1 MTNLSSGRNAPAAL
15 LARARSAAAQAR
27 GMRVLVIEDER
38 KVAAL
43 VCAGLEERGY
53 VVSVCHDGD
62 TGWARASGERFDLV
76 VLDIMLPGRDGLS
89 IVRKLRAEKHTV
101 PVLLL
106 SARGDVRER
115 VEGLEAGADDYLP
128 KPFEM
133 AELAARARSLVR
145 RSSGVNLNL
154 LTCAD
159 LVMNLTSREVVR
171 AGRLIA
177 LTPREFALLEALL
190 RTPGAVVTR
199 TELSQQ
205 VWGYQFDPGTNVI
218 DVAVQRVRRKIDDG
232 HAVKLIQTVRGVGY
246 AAQAGP

>member
-1 MTNLSSGRNAPAAL
+1 
-15 LARARSAAAQAR
+15 
-27 GMRVLVIEDER
+27 MRVLVIEDER

-43 VCAGLEERGY
+43 VRAGLEEQGH
-53 VVSVCHDGD
+53 VVGTCHDGD
-62 TGWARASGERFDLV
+62 AGWARVSTERFDAL

-89 IVRKLRAEKHTV
+89 LLRKLRAEKHTV

-128 KPFEM
+128 KPFAM
-133 AELAARARSLVR
+133 SELLARLRSIVR
-145 RSSGVNLNL
+145 RHSGVTLNL

-159 LVMNLTSREVVR
+159 LVMNLTAREVKR
-171 AGRLIA
+171 AGRPVA
-177 LTPREFALLEALL
+177 LTPREFSLLEALL

-205 VWGYQFDPGTNVI
+205 VWGYQFDPGTNVV
-218 DVAVQRVRRKIDDG
+218 DVAVQRLRRKIDDG
-232 HAVKLIQTVRGVGY
+232 HARKLIQTVRGMGY
-246 AAQAGP
+246 SLAAGA